1 MPVIE
6 FSWIFDPSAWAGLGT
21 LILIEIVLGLD
32 NIVFI
37 SILASTLPKEQR
49 RHAFV
54 VGLGLAL
61 LTRLG
66 LLACIAWVITL
77 KEPVFSLMGH
87 HFSWRDTILIIGG
100 IFLLLKGTME
110 MHERLEGQI
119 FDPLS
124 GGRHHAVFWQVIAQI
139 VILDAIFSIDSV
151 ITSVGMVHHLSIMYI
166 AVIVA
171 VGFMLLTSGA
181 LTAFME
187 RHPTI
192 VILCLGFLLMIGLSL
207 ITEGIGMEIPKGYLY
222 TAILFS
228 LMIEFCNQ
236 YALRNRRRRVSMR
249 DMREATARVVLGMLG
264 GRTSSDSGPM
274 DALALSSVTDGSTF
288 APEERDMV
296 GRVIRLSG
304 RTARFIMTPA
314 QKANWLDADASF
326 EEAEAFARHT
336 GLSWLPVRDMETDDV
351 LGIVP
356 VVQLLDGMEGRMQA
370 KKQDAGESAH
380 AFSLRSLVQSA
391 PTVLEHTALA
401 DVLADFRSNPVPL
414 LFVVDEYGSVVGQIL
429 PSNLI
434 SVLAGQMGDLPASP
448 DSCHMPDDSWKLPG
462 RLSVDMAI
470 SWLGI
475 VPDADS
481 ESATLAG
488 LILEKLQHI
497 PREGEKCQLQGWQME
512 ITRMDGNRIDEVRAV
527 RTKQPK
533 KK

>member
-6 FSWIFDPSAWAGLGT
+6 FSWIMDPSAWAGLGT

-61 LTRLG
+61 VTRLF
-66 LLACIAWVITL
+66 LLAGISWVITL
-77 KEPVFSLMGH
+77 KDPVFSIMGH
-87 HFSWRDTILIIGG
+87 AFSWRDTILIAGG

-119 FDPLS
+119 LDPAS
-124 GGRHHAVFWQVIAQI
+124 GSRHHAVFWQVIAQI

-151 ITSVGMVHHLSIMYI
+151 ITSVGMVHHLTVMYI

-181 LTAFME
+181 LMAFME

-249 DMREATARVVLGMLG
+249 DMREATARVILGMLG
-264 GRTSSDSGPM
+264 GKTSSNSASM
-274 DALALSSVTDGSTF
+274 DALALSSVTDGAAF

-304 RTARFIMTPA
+304 RTARFIMTPS
-314 QKANWLDADASF
+314 QKANWLDADAGF

-336 GLSWLPVRDMETDDV
+336 GFSWLPVRDMETDDV

-356 VVQLLDGMEGRMQA
+356 VAKLIEGRS
-370 KKQDAGESAH
+370 ES
-380 AFSLRSLVQSA
+380 FSLRSLVQSA
-391 PTVLEHTALA
+391 PIVLEHAALA

-414 LFVVDEYGSVVGQIL
+414 LFVADEYGSIVGQIL
-429 PSNLI
+429 PVNLL

-448 DSCHMPDDSWKLPG
+448 DSCRMPDDSWKLPG

-475 VPDADS
+475 VPDHDS

-527 RTKQPK
+527 RIKHSK
-533 KK
+533 KN